1 MDEVLYPMIIQMG
14 AGFFIGFAVGYA
26 FKKLIKLLVVLAGL
40 SFILLLAM
48 EYYGIVS
55 INYDK
60 LLEAVENLLGGISG
74 ETQGIY
80 AHIVAHLP
88 FAAAFVPGFALG
100 VKKG

>member
-1 MDEVLYPMIIQMG
+1 MDEILYPILIQMG

-26 FKKLIKLLVVLAGL
+26 LKKLIKILIVLAGL
-40 SFILLLAM
+40 FFMLLLAM

-55 INYDK
+55 IKYDK
-60 LLEAVENLLGGISG
+60 LLEAVENLIGGVSG
-74 ETQGIY
+74 EAQGIY

-88 FAAAFVPGFALG
+88 FAAAFIPGFAFG